1 MAIKDDELKVI
12 LGGVDPLRVQEA
24 YQNVNG
30 LLAGD
35 LQTHLNSGYLQPNAE
50 DLRVQEERINSFLQS
65 GKLAIVVPMRERGP
79 VIRPLLNTLIKERH
93 VALGTILVVNDGS
106 DKAALDEVRQH
117 NSNVHLVSRDEVL
130 DVLKWDKLLR
140 ILNLRERPRGKGVAV
155 LAGYLSQYIWAR
167 RNDRH
172 PLWLGQND
180 AEIAQFDRY
189 QCWEHLG
196 YGIVTRPGA
205 QYVKMAKFGRT
216 NERCMAARWMLLVF
230 AQAESV
236 APEIQR
242 RAEEMAYRLGRHKWM
257 LTGEFALRWEL
268 AMDRPFATGYL
279 EETLTSL
286 FSEDYCAQWCPEGDG
301 VVQVA
306 NPNPRLDAA
315 NDERKEAIMQQ
326 QISNFILSVALGET
340 LPIDQ
345 WGIETIKRLNHTIMA
360 DPIVMGWIPLDEGSV
375 KAEVAPNNRLIPSIT
390 MLDRAKLIDWENAK
404 NLSAP

>member
-1 MAIKDDELKVI
+1 
-12 LGGVDPLRVQEA
+12 
-24 YQNVNG
+24 
-30 LLAGD
+30 
-35 LQTHLNSGYLQPNAE
+35 
-50 DLRVQEERINSFLQS
+50 
-65 GKLAIVVPMRERGP
+65 
-79 VIRPLLNTLIKERH
+79 
-93 VALGTILVVNDGS
+93 
-106 DKAALDEVRQH
+106 
-117 NSNVHLVSRDEVL
+117 
-130 DVLKWDKLLR
+130 
-140 ILNLRERPRGKGVAV
+140 
-155 LAGYLSQYIWAR
+155 
-167 RNDRH
+167 
-172 PLWLGQND
+172 
-180 AEIAQFDRY
+180 
-189 QCWEHLG
+189 
-196 YGIVTRPGA
+196 
-205 QYVKMAKFGRT
+205 
-216 NERCMAARWMLLVF
+216 
-230 AQAESV
+230 
-236 APEIQR
+236 
-242 RAEEMAYRLGRHKWM
+242 MAYRLGRHKWM

-390 MLDRAKLIDWENAK
+390 MLDRAKLIDWEKAK